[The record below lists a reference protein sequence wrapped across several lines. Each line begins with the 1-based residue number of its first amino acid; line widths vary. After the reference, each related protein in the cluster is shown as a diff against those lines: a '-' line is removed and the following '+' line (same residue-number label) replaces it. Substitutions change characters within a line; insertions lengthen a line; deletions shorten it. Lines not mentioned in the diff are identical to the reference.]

1 MRKETNL
8 TEGGERGGE
17 QLTTNIQ
24 VNDLRDDVRLLVGG

>member
-1 MRKETNL
+1 M
-8 TEGGERGGE
+8 EGGERGSE